1 MVLPAEAVVIE
12 VRAAGGPLADAA
24 ESCSGVLGKGRCRA
38 IDGQAAP
45 GGPRFRVVVVF
56 DDETQQTARIELHE
70 APGDAP
76 RASRSVGFAPDDT
89 LVERYRAIGLIAA
102 AQVLSI
108 EPDLARKPA
117 EPRQPSR
124 PAPGEAQRAA
134 PSGPERR
141 NPWGLD
147 LAGVAGSGLDRG
159 APRFGALARPF
170 WAPFGPVAFELGLR
184 FAARPDDPFVS
195 WSSISLGASLRLSP
209 RAFPL
214 GIRLRAGA
222 RGSLLVA
229 STDAA
234 GESDSSS
241 AFQLGPELGAELS
254 WPEGATAA
262 AFAGGELELPR
273 PRLRVEVRGRE
284 AGQVPSVVAGG
295 LLGVRLRL

>member
-1 MVLPAEAVVIE
+1 MIE

-24 ESCSGVLGKGRCRA
+24 ESCSGVLGPGRCRV
-38 IDGQAAP
+38 IDGHAAP

-56 DDETQQTARIELHE
+56 EDETQQTARIELHE
-70 APGDAP
+70 APDDAL
-76 RASRSVGFAPDDT
+76 RAARSVGFASDDT

-117 EPRQPSR
+117 E
-124 PAPGEAQRAA
+124 APEPPQLAAQEAKPAA
-134 PSGPERR
+134 PSGAERR
-141 NPWGLD
+141 GTWGLD
-147 LAGVAGSGLDRG
+147 LAGVGGSGLDRG

-184 FAARPDDPFVS
+184 FAARPDDPAVS
-195 WSSISLGASLRLSP
+195 WSSVSLGASVRLSP

-222 RGSLLVA
+222 RGALFLA
-229 STDAA
+229 STDAG

-254 WPEGATAA
+254 WPEGAPAA
-262 AFAGGELELPR
+262 AFVGGELEIPR

-284 AGQVPSVVAGG
+284 AGEVPSVVAGG
-295 LLGVRLRL
+295 VAGVRLRL